1 VSFLIAVGAFVAA
14 LVGGVVLY
22 VAGLEVIGIVVA
34 LASVPCALAAWVT
47 SADRRA

>member
-22 VAGLEVIGIVVA
+22 LVGLEVVGIVVA
-34 LASVPCALAAWVT
+34 LASVPCAFAAWVT